1 MKLKVLAHRRPSWE
15 LAPYDRD
22 SERIKDFSTWSRD
35 VSVECCFN
43 ERAGECG
50 VIQSFYD
57 RLLCVRQVKAIPI
70 RIASQTA
77 WEAVRNDF
85 IENKEKMAS
94 KDY

>member
-1 MKLKVLAHRRPSWE
+1 MRS
-15 LAPYDRD
+15 D
-22 SERIKDFSTWSRD
+22 
-35 VSVECCFN
+35 
-43 ERAGECG
+43 
-50 VIQSFYD
+50 SFYD